1 MQSYKE
7 IMETWT
13 IASSLLPIN
22 ENFLTLLTQNA
33 GGSFPSQNLRE
44 GMICYRT
51 DEKKLYLLTDSK
63 YELWVLIMDLTKT
76 AVSKEYVDAIT
87 VPLDRVSGW
96 KDAYTG
102 KVKMTLLNTGTSNGQ
117 LLTVGSNGKL
127 PTSLL
132 DTGLTKGKVLLVQ
145 DNDLIPEALI
155 PNKYATFSNNRLMFP
170 NGNYIYIG

>member
-1 MQSYKE
+1 
-7 IMETWT
+7 METWT

-33 GGSFPSQNLRE
+33 GGSFPSHNLKE
-44 GMICYRT
+44 GMVCYRT

-87 VPLDRVSGW
+87 VTLDRVTGW
-96 KDAYTG
+96 KDTSTG
-102 KVKMTLLNTGTSNGQ
+102 KIKMSLLNTGTSNGQ

-132 DTGLTKGKVLLVQ
+132 DTGLTKGKILLVQ

>member
-7 IMETWT
+7 ILETWT

-33 GGSFPSQNLRE
+33 GGSFPIQNLKE
-44 GMICYRT
+44 GMPCYRT
-51 DEKKLYLLTDSK
+51 DEKKLYVLTDAT
-63 YELWVLIMDLTKT
+63 YEIWVLVMDLTQT
-76 AVSKEYVDAIT
+76 AVTKEYVDSI
-87 VPLDRVSGW
+87 VIPLERVDGW
-96 KDAYTG
+96 EDSSNG
-102 KVKMTLLNTGTSNGQ
+102 KIKMSLLNTGTSNGQ

-145 DNDLIPEALI
+145 DNDLIPEAVI
-155 PNKYATFSNNRLMFP
+155 PDKYASFSNNRLMFP
-170 NGNYIYIG
+170 NGSYIYIG

>member
-33 GGSFPSQNLRE
+33 GGSFPSQNLKE
-44 GMICYRT
+44 GMVCYRT

-87 VPLDRVSGW
+87 VTLDRVSGW
-96 KDAYTG
+96 KDTSTG
-102 KVKMTLLNTGTSNGQ
+102 KIKMSLLNTGTSNGQ

-155 PNKYATFSNNRLMFP
+155 PNKYATFSSNRLMFP